1 MKQIQIFMIFLLT
14 FSANF
19 ILAEKLTSMPDLV
32 KPFMLRA
39 DQHFIYI
46 SDEYGIKIYSIDTFA
61 LQRKVGKYGE
71 GPGEHLSSPLIQ
83 LLPSGRI
90 FIWDIN
96 KCILS
101 EPGGNIVFEKKSQI
115 PIRDLKIIGDNFVM
129 RYPTYI
135 DNQYCDEISILDHN
149 FKLVKNIYK
158 KKKASPTDLAKVIS
172 NFKLVDNIVT
182 IVCYDDKIFLA
193 RGKEGF
199 YYEIFDSKGNKLSS
213 VNKPYKKLSISKE
226 DKEILIEQFKRRPWK
241 DAHWNAF
248 NKYVKDFDTLF
259 PDYYPAMQDFFVID
273 GNVYVKTYNRKN
285 DLEEYVILDLKGNIR
300 AEVFLPKATYN
311 LFTFTSER
319 FYYLVDNED
328 KETWELY
335 SEEVKLQR

>member
-1 MKQIQIFMIFLLT
+1 MIFLLAI
-14 FSANF
+14 SANF
-19 ILAEKLTSMPDLV
+19 ILAKKLTSMTDLI

-46 SDEYGIKIYSIDTFA
+46 SDDYGIKIFSTDTFA
-61 LQRKVGKYGE
+61 LQRKIGKYGE
-71 GPGEHLSSPLIQ
+71 GPGEHLSSPMIQ

-101 EPGGNIVFEKKSQI
+101 EPGGNIVFEKQSQI

-129 RYPTYI
+129 RYHTYTA
-135 DNQYCDEISILDHN
+135 NQYSDEISVLDHN
-149 FKLVKNIYK
+149 FKLVKNLYK
-158 KKKASPTDLAKVIS
+158 KKKNPPNDLGKIIS

-193 RGKEGF
+193 RGEEGF
-199 YYEIFDSKGNKLSS
+199 YYEIFDSNGNKLSS

-226 DKEILIEQFKRRPWK
+226 DKEILIEQFKQRSWMK
-241 DAHWNAF
+241 SHWTTF
-248 NKYVKDFDTLF
+248 NKYLKNYDSLF
-259 PDYYPAMQDFFVID
+259 PEYYPAMQDFFVID

-285 DLEEYVILDLKGNIR
+285 ELEEYVILDLKGNIQT
-300 AEVFLPKATYN
+300 EVFLPKASYN
-311 LFTFTSER
+311 LFTFTNER
-319 FYYLVDNED
+319 CYYLVDNED
-328 KETWELY
+328 EEKWELY
-335 SEEVKLQR
+335 SEEVKLQAHCIN